1 MREQLIRYL
10 LGELDADERRELRA
24 MLRDNPELQ
33 KELEHL
39 RECFATSPD
48 GGEDPLP
55 PRNLAARTAERVVD
69 SDEYELEA
77 ALRNPARQEEGDRPA
92 GVLGW
97 NLADLAVAG
106 GVILAVSMLVFPGLI
121 NSRDCSRRT
130 TCQHN
135 LYQLWVLD
143 SNYALNHGG
152 FFPQV
157 RPNENTGMI
166 AARLIEGDYEA
177 PERLAVLLVCPASHT
192 ADLLRATGKALPV
205 PTKGEMQRLS
215 RDGLVRTLAHVSPC
229 YGFRL
234 AQKVGD
240 DYVYPRS
247 GPGAEDEPEFDPLI
261 ADVCDTSTSP
271 ATFNHRGKS
280 IQVIG
285 RDGSLKSFTA
295 KSLPKCG
302 YDPDIYHNDL
312 GFVDVGVGLRDAVL
326 APSDALP
333 ALDLGWEDKLK

>member
-39 RECFATSPD
+39 RECFAAGQD
-48 GGEDPLP
+48 DDEDEPLP
-55 PRNLAARTAERVVD
+55 PRNLAERTAERIVE

-77 ALRNPARQEEGDRPA
+77 ALRNPPMHDEDGRPA

-97 NLADLAVAG
+97 SLADLAVAG
-106 GVILAVSMLVFPGLI
+106 GVILAVSMLVFPALSA
-121 NSRDCSRRT
+121 SRDGTRRT
-130 TCQHN
+130 VCQNN

-152 FFPQV
+152 FFPEV
-157 RPNENTGMI
+157 RPDENTGI
-166 AARLIEGDYEA
+166 VAARLVEGDYET
-177 PERLAVLLVCPASHT
+177 PDRLAVLLVCPASHT
-192 ADLLRATGKALPV
+192 ADVVRATGKMIRI
-205 PTKGEMQRLS
+205 PTKAEMEHMS
-215 RDGLVRTLAHVSPC
+215 RDDLMRVLAHVSPC

-234 AQKVGD
+234 AQRVGD
-240 DYVYPRS
+240 DYVYPS
-247 GPGAEDEPEFDPLI
+247 SSPVGESSFDPLI
-261 ADVCDTSTSP
+261 ADVCDASTFP
-271 ATFNHRGKS
+271 AIYNHRGKA

-285 RDGSLKSFTA
+285 RDGSLKSFTS
-295 KSLPKCG
+295 KSPPKCG
-302 YDPDIYHNDL
+302 GDSDIYHNDL
-312 GFVDVGVGLRDAVL
+312 GLVDAGVGLRDAVL

-333 ALDLGWEDKLK
+333 ALDLGWKERSK